1 MSCNRCWE
9 PGVRKLP
16 ATRVAVDDVKQPLLK
31 RPFESTPRSELR
43 PGGWHV
49 CVCVSL
55 SDAICVC
62 VRARARARD
71 CGCACMC
78 VCVCASVRDWSC
90 LCVCVCVCVC
100 VHARASACVH
110 ARSCVSDGG
119 NICSF
124 QHWYMSPISCKHNSS
139 TSQPSSKPLLL
150 SSAWPL

>member
-9 PGVRKLP
+9 DPSSRH
-16 ATRVAVDDVKQPLLK
+16 RDQNFDQVA
-31 RPFESTPRSELR
+31 
-43 PGGWHV
+43 GM

-55 SDAICVC
+55 SLMLSVC

-90 LCVCVCVCVC
+90 LCVCVCVCTREQVRVC
-100 VHARASACVH
+100 TRDRASLCVYSVHARERVV
-110 ARSCVSDGG
+110 ARSDGG

-124 QHWYMSPISCKHNSS
+124 QHWYMSSISCKHNSS

-150 SSAWPL
+150 